1 MISLILYGRNDS
13 YGYNLHKRAA
23 LSLNC
28 MAEVLTAPGDEIL
41 FVDYNTPDD
50 FPTFPEAIADTLT
63 PRAREMLRTLR
74 VRPKV
79 HEERFAARTH
89 LKALEPV
96 SRNVAARRSNPANRW
111 ILSTNTDMIFVPR
124 TGPSLSEAVAD
135 LPAGFYC
142 APRFELP
149 ETLWEGFDRLD
160 PRGVIADVRALGARL
175 HLNEIVLGS
184 DLIRYDA
191 PGDFQLIAREDLFAI
206 NGFNE
211 EMLLGWHVDSN
222 ISKRLKL
229 IHGEVGDAAPF
240 VYGYHCDHTRQ
251 VTPAHAHRS
260 AQNDSGRFVDG
271 LTEPGLPYQ
280 ADWGLASVEIEET
293 RLGASVAGS
302 YRAALEAAIKA
313 PLDAPIISPYRTES
327 YDKVP
332 APPEHVLP
340 FLLDIFA
347 SYPRSTRL
355 LWLGAQG
362 PLLEMFADGWTG
374 MGFAHRVV
382 HRTPVTVGS
391 GDYLRADAFIM
402 NFGDPGRESV
412 NDPEALKDLFLDLV
426 AAEREHLG
434 NRGRPR
440 RIICVNA
447 IHNRFETLAISKL
460 TAAWTPFSTRLR
472 HGFLV
477 PSTQGTTLDLS
488 DKMRAG
494 DAGRR
499 VGSRIEGVGRRGRL
513 AYGPYEILPQGF
525 YIAQLKFDLQPG
537 SPSLREAFRNL
548 LRRSDPSEVKI
559 AVVLNEVEVRSVGI
573 ELFQGVSEIDVPFQI
588 DAGEPRMS
596 SSPTARPGV
605 SFPANES
612 FAILE
617 GSIWEYALVWN
628 VDAKVDA
635 PGTIEMEIEV
645 DGSDIGIMCLNAD
658 GTEPIGDEIIVASGV
673 SQRIVSRVRR
683 MSEVSAL
690 VIRRT
695 SSSEAPT
702 RVKFSRPQIR
712 VEVEQELQI
721 RIDVPAAR
729 IDLCRVEI
737 ATDTTSDRD
746 GRPRPVRITRQD
758 GSIET
763 L

>member
-63 PRAREMLRTLR
+63 PRAREMLRTFR

-79 HEERFAARTH
+79 HEDRFAARTH

-184 DLIRYDA
+184 DVIRYDA
-191 PGDFQLIAREDLFAI
+191 PGDFQLISREDLFAI
-206 NGFNE
+206 NGFDE

-222 ISKRLKL
+222 ISKRLRL
-229 IHGEVGDAAPF
+229 MHGEVGDAAPF

-251 VTPAHAHRS
+251 VTPMHAHQS
-260 AQNDSGRFVDG
+260 AQNDSTRFVDG

-293 RLGASVAGS
+293 RLGASDAGS

-313 PLDAPIISPYRTES
+313 PLDAPIISPYRAES

-347 SYPRSTRL
+347 SYPRSTHL

-362 PLLEMFADGWTG
+362 PLLEMFAGAWTG
-374 MGFAHRVV
+374 MGFGE
-382 HRTPVTVGS
+382 PVTVRTS
-391 GDYLRADAFIM
+391 ATVRPSDLARADAFVV
-402 NFGDPGRESV
+402 NFGVPRTLEGDAGIDVAASFRTV
-412 NDPEALKDLFLDLV
+412 V
-426 AAEREHLG
+426 AAENERLAEG
-434 NRGRPR
+434 MAPR
-440 RIICVNA
+440 RIVCVNA
-447 IHNRFETLAISKL
+447 VHNRSEPLANSIL
-460 TAAWTPFSTRLR
+460 TAARTPFSTRLR
-472 HGFLV
+472 HGFLN
-477 PSTQGTTLDLS
+477 PELRAPLRDWTQR
-488 DKMRAG
+488 MIPERAG
-494 DAGRR
+494 RKMGVEI
-499 VGSRIEGVGRRGRL
+499 VGTGRRGRL
-513 AYGPYEILPQGF
+513 AYGPYETLLPGAYSAHLTLRFTPSNGILGNSVLRGLLAGVAPKIVIGVVF
-525 YIAQLKFDLQPG
+525 SEKERCRNPIRLGPG
-537 SPSLREAFRNL
+537 E
-548 LRRSDPSEVKI
+548 
-559 AVVLNEVEVRSVGI
+559 
-573 ELFQGVSEIDVPFQI
+573 
-588 DAGEPRMS
+588 
-596 SSPTARPGV
+596 
-605 SFPANES
+605 
-612 FAILE
+612 
-617 GSIWEYALVWN
+617 
-628 VDAKVDA
+628 
-635 PGTIEMEIEV
+635 
-645 DGSDIGIMCLNAD
+645 
-658 GTEPIGDEIIVASGV
+658 
-673 SQRIVSRVRR
+673 
-683 MSEVSAL
+683 
-690 VIRRT
+690 
-695 SSSEAPT
+695 T
-702 RVKFSRPQIR
+702 RV
-712 VEVEQELQI
+712 ELPFFVNEADSIAAIQI

>member
-63 PRAREMLRTLR
+63 PRAREMLRTFR

-79 HEERFAARTH
+79 HEDRFAARTH

-191 PGDFQLIAREDLFAI
+191 PGDFQLISREDLFAI
-206 NGFNE
+206 NGFDE

-222 ISKRLKL
+222 ISKRLRL
-229 IHGEVGDAAPF
+229 MHGEVGDAAPF

-260 AQNDSGRFVDG
+260 AQNDSARFVDG

-313 PLDAPIISPYRTES
+313 PLDAPIISPYRAES

-332 APPEHVLP
+332 APLEHVLP

-355 LWLGAQG
+355 LWLGAKG
-362 PLLEMFADGWTG
+362 PLLEMFADAWTG
-374 MGFAHRVV
+374 MGFGE
-382 HRTPVTVGS
+382 PVTVRTS
-391 GDYLRADAFIM
+391 ATVRPSDLARADAFVV
-402 NFGDPGRESV
+402 NFGVPR
-412 NDPEALKDLFLDLV
+412 ALEGDAVIELAASFQAVV
-426 AAEREHLG
+426 AAESERSAAEMA
-434 NRGRPR
+434 PR
-440 RIICVNA
+440 RIVCVNA
-447 IHNRFETLAISKL
+447 IHNRFEGVAVSKL
-460 TAAWTPFSTRLR
+460 TAARTPFSTRLR
-472 HGFLV
+472 QGFLHPAAIV
-477 PSTQGTTLDLS
+477 PVRDWLALMRPERVADRIGKEIVGT
-488 DKMRAG
+488 
-494 DAGRR
+494 
-499 VGSRIEGVGRRGRL
+499 GRRGRL
-513 AYGPYEILPQGF
+513 AYGPYET
-525 YIAQLKFDLQPG
+525 LQPG
-537 SPSLREAFRNL
+537 AYSARLTLRHTPARGL
-548 LRRSDPSEVKI
+548 LRRASRQLQGIPREPTI
-559 AVVLNEVEVRSVGI
+559 VL
-573 ELFQGVSEIDVPFQI
+573 
-588 DAGEPRMS
+588 
-596 SSPTARPGV
+596 
-605 SFPANES
+605 
-612 FAILE
+612 
-617 GSIWEYALVWN
+617 ALVF
-628 VDAKVDA
+628 AEAERSRHEIRLGPGETKVEL
-635 PGTIEMEIEV
+635 PFFVNE
-645 DGSDIGIMCLNAD
+645 AD
-658 GTEPIGDEIIVASGV
+658 SIAAI
-673 SQRIVSRVRR
+673 
-683 MSEVSAL
+683 
-690 VIRRT
+690 
-695 SSSEAPT
+695 
-702 RVKFSRPQIR
+702 
-712 VEVEQELQI
+712 QI